1 MSRLPAS
8 SATAS
13 GSTQISMPPNDGGKK
28 SMSNEE
34 THTRQTKNKLEV
46 LEADQHGATS
56 HTKALDVSSKPPCH
70 LAVKSGN
77 QSSCPPA
84 AEINN
89 REIGLP
95 LDTGLSV
102 DNQSC
107 SSGVVEGEISIADE
121 KIHNICSETSTMG
134 VGKRVKEHSDI
145 IGPHGL
151 CLDNFLSPTSQDL
164 HRRDTEKLHDRSS
177 SASPAKAAGTA
188 DPVSTCTEVCDWTSD
203 VQDNGVHKLTPETED
218 DFDNQRLRDA
228 IVVNHES
235 MSTPSPLHLLSHLG
249 APLQQHADAPGS
261 ANYPVDP
268 TAAKRKADEGLR
280 TNVHDTLVPNRFLN
294 QIGSCANNTSL
305 QVNVGQGNHIG
316 IFDSGFAN
324 VESQSAVDLGE
335 SSIISNILDLDLWDD
350 SLTSPH
356 NLAEF
361 LGETDKRDVPIKLAT
376 NPRKGQI
383 SNQSRFSFARQEES
397 RNHLFDFES
406 SLNNTGQGVKNQSFG
421 QSFVENR
428 DPYLDRLGNGLGFHQ
443 RGTEPSDNM
452 MSSHS
457 GFSSR
462 KLTCE
467 YLSVYIIYSA
477 CACM

>member
-1 MSRLPAS
+1 MEVSRSPAS
-8 SATAS
+8 STMAS
-13 GSTQISMPPNDGGKK
+13 GSTQISLPPNDGGKK
-28 SMSNEE
+28 SVSNEE
-34 THTRQTKNKLEV
+34 THIRQTKNKLEV
-46 LEADQHGATS
+46 LEADQHGVTP
-56 HTKALDVSSKPPCH
+56 HTKGLDVSSMPPCH
-70 LAVKSGN
+70 IAAKSGN

-84 AEINN
+84 AEIN

-95 LDTGLSV
+95 LDAGLSV
-102 DNQSC
+102 DNQPC
-107 SSGVVEGEISIADE
+107 SSGVVEGEISTADE
-121 KIHNICSETSTMG
+121 KIQNICSEMSTLN

-164 HRRDTEKLHDRSS
+164 HRRDSEKLRERSS

-188 DPVSTCTEVCDWTSD
+188 VPVSTCTEVCDWTSD
-203 VQDNGVHKLTPETED
+203 VRDNGVHKLTPETED

-228 IVVNHES
+228 IVVNHET
-235 MSTPSPLHLLSHLG
+235 MSTPSLHLLNHLG
-249 APLQQHADAPGS
+249 GPLQQHADAPGL

-268 TAAKRKADEGLR
+268 TSTKRKADEGLR

-294 QIGSCANNTSL
+294 QIGSCANNSCL

-316 IFDSGFAN
+316 TFDSGFAN

-361 LGETDKRDVPIKLAT
+361 LGESDKRDVPIKLAT

-397 RNHLFDFES
+397 RNRLFDFES
-406 SLNNTGQGVKNQSFG
+406 SLNSIGQEVKNQSFG

-428 DPYLDRLGNGLGFHQ
+428 DPYLDRLGNGLGFPQ

-452 MSSHS
+452 MNSHS

-467 YLSVYIIYSA
+467 YLSVYIIHNA
-477 CACM
+477 CPCI